1 MIASLLLTG
10 ALAAAPCESLKA
22 LATPDMA
29 ITAAEMVAAGPY
41 SPRSAAAQPAR
52 AGRGDGGAA
61 APAGRGRGRL
71 PAVLPEHCRVAAVL
85 TPSTDSHIEME
96 LWLPTATWNGKFQAV
111 GNGGWA
117 GTISTAAMITALN
130 AGYATAS
137 TDTGHKSGST
147 NSAAFALGH
156 PEKVTD
162 FAYRAIHEMTLKS
175 KALIAA
181 FYDRPAR
188 LSYFNGCSTGGRQ
201 GMMEAQRFPDD
212 YDGIVAGAPV
222 YNQIHLSAAQLAR
235 QVEAL
240 KDQAKRLPPAKIT
253 LLARAVVAACDA
265 RDGVTDSIVSNPER
279 CTFEPATLACK
290 AGDAPDCLTLPQIE
304 TVNRVYAPVQAKNGA
319 TLYPGSSR
327 GFEPGLRMPDAP
339 MELHFAPFRYMGRGD
354 ATWDPMTFDLES
366 DLALA
371 LKSAGTIEAT
381 DPNLG
386 RFKARG
392 GKLLLYHGWADP
404 GPAPA
409 NTIAYYKAVER
420 TVSGDQESWMRL
432 FMLPGVGHCGGGVG
446 PDQADFIGA
455 LDRWRDTGAAP
466 QRIEASRVTN
476 GSVDMTRPL
485 CRYPQRATYK
495 GSGSTNDAGNF
506 VCKNP

>member
-1 MIASLLLTG
+1 MVASLLLAG
-10 ALAAAPCESLKA
+10 ALAAMPCESLKS
-22 LATPDMA
+22 LAAPDMT
-29 ITAAEMVAAGPY
+29 ITVAEMVAAGPY
-41 SPRSAAAQPAR
+41 RPSDAAPAAR
-52 AGRGDGGAA
+52 GRGDAGAA
-61 APAGRGRGRL
+61 APAGRGRGRP

-85 TPSTDSHIEME
+85 KPSADSHIEME

-117 GTISTAAMITALN
+117 GTISIPAMIGALN

-137 TDTGHKSGST
+137 TDTGHRSGST
-147 NSAAFALGH
+147 NSAEFALGH

-162 FAYRAIHEMTLKS
+162 FAYRAIHEMTIKS

-235 QVEAL
+235 QVATL
-240 KDQAKRLPPAKIT
+240 KDQAKRLPPAKVT
-253 LLARAVVAACDA
+253 LLAKAVVAACDA
-265 RDGVTDSIVSNPER
+265 GDGVADGIVGTPER
-279 CTFEPATLACK
+279 CTFEPAALACK
-290 AGDAPDCLTLPQIE
+290 AGETADCLTLPQIE
-304 TVNRVYAPVQAKNGA
+304 TVSGVYAPVTAKNGA

-339 MELHFAPFRYMGRGD
+339 MELHFAPFRYIGRQD
-354 ATWDPMTFDLES
+354 PTWDPMTFDLES

-371 LKSAGTIEAT
+371 LKRGGSIEAT
-381 DPNLG
+381 DLNLT

-409 NTIAYYKAVER
+409 NTIAYYKAVDR
-420 TVSGDQESWMRL
+420 AVDGDQESWMRL

-455 LDRWRDTGAAP
+455 LDRWRDAGTAP
-466 QRIEASRVTN
+466 QRIDASRVTN

-485 CRYPQRATYK
+485 CPYPQVAAYK
-495 GSGSTNDAGNF
+495 GTGSTSDAGNF
-506 VCKNP
+506 ACKNP